1 LKVGAA
7 WADASRGKKKVLSG
21 CRKSNGDF
29 TGYQRCNL
37 PDILLLKANS
47 DEHHAA
53 KYPLI
58 DIEPVSQ
65 IASSAA

>member
-1 LKVGAA
+1 LKVG
-7 WADASRGKKKVLSG
+7 ADASRGKKKVLSG

-29 TGYQRCNL
+29 TAYQRCNSL
-37 PDILLLKANS
+37 DILLKDNS

-58 DIEPVSQ
+58 DIESVSQ
-65 IASSAA
+65 IAFSAA